1 MAPQTELYTE
11 VAKALEAYFEGLH
24 RSDVARLQALGRIF
38 RAKRVDFG

>member
-24 RSDVARLQALGRIF
+24 RSDVARLQARSRLARS
-38 RAKRVDFG
+38 